1 MDNSILIKNVKILS
15 ENEILTVDIL
25 IEDGYILEIGSNIE
39 VKADKQIEGKELTAI
54 PALFDMHVHFRDPGF
69 THKEDI
75 YTGIDA
81 AVAGGFSG
89 VACMPNTK
97 PAIDNI
103 STIEYIIKKAKEK
116 NFDVYPV
123 SCITKEM
130 NGMELCDYKELKK
143 YGAIAISDDG
153 KPVKNAEILR
163 QAIISAYENELLLI
177 SHCEDMD
184 IIQDG
189 IIHKG
194 KISEILNVS
203 GMDRVSED
211 IITAREIALAAST
224 NTKIHIAHVS
234 TKGSIELIRDAKA
247 RGVNVTCETCPH
259 YFIYNHEK
267 LLTKNANYRMNP
279 PLREEEDRLAVLEAI
294 QDGTIDCI
302 VTDHAP
308 HSKEEK
314 ADFIKAPNGVVGL
327 ETSFAASLTYLY
339 HTGII
344 DLKKIIELMSENPR
358 KLLNLEVEQIK
369 VGKKVNLALVDLN
382 KKWVV
387 DPEKLHSKSKNT
399 VFSGEEFKGKNIYTI
414 INGKVVYDEKGE

>member
-39 VKADKQIEGKELTAI
+39 VKADKQIEGKELIAI

-369 VGKKVNLALVDLN
+369 VGKKANLALVDLN

>member
-15 ENEILTVDIL
+15 ENEILTADIL

-39 VKADKQIEGKELTAI
+39 VKADKQIEGKELIAI

-369 VGKKVNLALVDLN
+369 VGKKANLALVDLN

>member
-39 VKADKQIEGKELTAI
+39 VKADKQIEGKELIAI

-369 VGKKVNLALVDLN
+369 VGKKANLALVDLN

-414 INGKVVYDEKGE
+414 INGKVVYYEKGE

>member
-15 ENEILTVDIL
+15 ENEILTVDIF

-39 VKADKQIEGKELTAI
+39 VKADKQIEGKELIAI

-75 YTGIDA
+75 YTGIDL

-116 NFDVYPV
+116 NFNVYPV

-143 YGAIAISDDG
+143 HGAIAISDDG

-163 QAIISAYENELLLI
+163 QAIISAYENEILLI

-279 PLREEEDRLAVLEAI
+279 PLREEYDKLAVLEAI

-314 ADFIKAPNGVVGL
+314 ADFVKAPNGVVGL
-327 ETSFAASLTYLY
+327 ETSLAASLTYLY
-339 HTGII
+339 HTRLI

-369 VGKKVNLALVDLN
+369 VGKKANLALVDLN

-414 INGKVVYDEKGE
+414 INGKVVYYEKGE